1 MKEKD
6 DNLFYDISGISET
19 SGIRERATV
28 EYMNAA
34 ISKEF
39 SDIKISEVSINE
51 SGVFKNKAADFL
63 AGIGGTTKIEGL
75 PPYVSVKINHKTEKN
90 EETIVI
96 WSPLEW
102 NERFVGCP
110 GGGTSVGGER
120 YITAPNNVSRGMTM
134 AKGIINH
141 FTAATTD
148 GGAKTDDWAFDE
160 NGKLDFE
167 LIENWRAASTHFMT
181 LIGKRIAEILHGKAV
196 KYSYLHGG
204 SGGGRQ
210 CMVEAQEFPEDY
222 DGIWASCPAI
232 NWSKFLMMGLW
243 ATAVMN
249 SVRHY
254 VGYKK
259 MNFFMRKVHDSVGGK
274 EKYYKRQEKT
284 TFNPFSLVGEKIGN
298 DVVTQEDAEIVEKIW
313 NGPKDDNGNTLVRAH
328 RPGVQCWNK
337 ILPVG
342 AFWYPLF
349 SKKPKPFFLAVRY
362 ARWATENPNEKFDDI
377 TIEKWY
383 ELYEKSVEKFA
394 NCLASSPDLSA
405 FKNRGGKLMID
416 HGIDDPLI
424 PVDNT
429 IDYYEKLIEF
439 FGKSDLGDFVKLYIT
454 PGDGHG
460 TCSWHGPGITDK
472 DGMTALISW
481 VEKGIAPASIRT
493 VLVDRSG
500 ETLQVSEQQPYCSEN
515 NLL

>member
-6 DNLFYDISGISET
+6 DNLFYDISGITET
-19 SGIRERATV
+19 SGIRERAAV

-34 ISKEF
+34 LSKEF

-51 SGVFKNKAADFL
+51 SGIFKNKAADFL

-232 NWSKFLMMGLW
+232 NWSKFLMMGL
-243 ATAVMN
+243 
-249 SVRHY
+249 
-254 VGYKK
+254 
-259 MNFFMRKVHDSVGGK
+259 
-274 EKYYKRQEKT
+274 
-284 TFNPFSLVGEKIGN
+284 
-298 DVVTQEDAEIVEKIW
+298 
-313 NGPKDDNGNTLVRAH
+313 
-328 RPGVQCWNK
+328 
-337 ILPVG
+337 
-342 AFWYPLF
+342 
-349 SKKPKPFFLAVRY
+349 
-362 ARWATENPNEKFDDI
+362 
-377 TIEKWY
+377 
-383 ELYEKSVEKFA
+383 
-394 NCLASSPDLSA
+394 
-405 FKNRGGKLMID
+405 
-416 HGIDDPLI
+416 
-424 PVDNT
+424 
-429 IDYYEKLIEF
+429 
-439 FGKSDLGDFVKLYIT
+439 
-454 PGDGHG
+454 
-460 TCSWHGPGITDK
+460 
-472 DGMTALISW
+472 
-481 VEKGIAPASIRT
+481 
-493 VLVDRSG
+493 
-500 ETLQVSEQQPYCSEN
+500 
-515 NLL
+515 